1 MKKMEKTKI
10 EVNVYYSDFSGE
22 KIEEYDRHFNQC
34 VKCGRHMAEK
44 EIGNTEDDGSLCK
57 DCTEKG
63 YEFKYSVDGSV
74 GIVDKTRK
82 FVKAQWL

>member
-57 DCTEKG
+57 ECFEAG
-63 YEFKYSVDGSV
+63 YRFEYVEGAV
-74 GIVDKTRK
+74 GIIDKDGNDVNAK
-82 FVKAQWL
+82 WL